1 MSTTKGFVYF
11 APKDGLLKIGFST
24 HPQRRAR
31 ELKPDGPLKLIVGTS
46 DIEKELHQ
54 RFNVQR
60 VTGEWFKNEGDLKQF
75 VDALELLLDTGPWQR
90 TRNKPRKTKQ
100 SSGWMRR

>member
-1 MSTTKGFVYF
+1 MSFVYF
-11 APKDGLLKIGFST
+11 APKAGLVKIGFSRN
-24 HPQRRAR
+24 PKRRAR
-31 ELKPDGPLKLIVGTS
+31 ELEPDGPVKLVAGS
-46 DIEKELHQ
+46 PRMEKELHQ
-54 RFNVQR
+54 WFNVQR
-60 VTGEWFKNEGDLKQF
+60 VTGEWFRNDGDLKQF